1 MAQTTVKSDKVIF
14 AEEAATVHIID
25 GDVTE
30 NADGSLDEP
39 HYSKVLLPGD
49 TLDLAEVPSYLRKL
63 VEEGKAPGLTLLT
76 PAQAKR
82 LVNKAERTKASISD
96 LVDNNVDDE

>member
-1 MAQTTVKSDKVIF
+1 MAQTTEKVEKVIF
-14 AEEAATVHIID
+14 AEETATVHVID

-30 NADGSLDEP
+30 ENGQIVEP
-39 HYSKVLLPGD
+39 IYSKVLLPGE
-49 TLDLAEVPSYLRKL
+49 TIGLSEVPSYLRKL

-82 LVNKAERTKASISD
+82 LVNKAQRTKASISD
-96 LVDNNVDDE
+96 LADNAADDE

>member
-1 MAQTTVKSDKVIF
+1 MAQVTQKSEKVIF
-14 AEEAATVHIID
+14 AEDAATVHILD

-30 NADGSLDEP
+30 ENGQLVEP
-39 HYSKVLLPGD
+39 VYSKVLRPGE
-49 TLDLAEVPSYLRKL
+49 TIGLSEVPSYLRKL

-76 PAQAKR
+76 PQQAKR

-96 LVDNNVDDE
+96 LVDSEADDE